1 MSAVIGTFTIL
12 GALVPLVSTPAAAPP
27 PSPADAQGLVYPLTS
42 FLDWAQNPAENIT
55 NPSLGEYALTQEL
68 SEAEAAVAQQF
79 PEEVATALGGGTGA
93 GAATAATD
101 FSEQMAAELVH
112 LRPVVADDDV
122 TDVANPSFLPDFDH
136 NGVFGDPD
144 DFVAMERGAQG
155 AAGLGSPGAQPVT
168 GAFLYPCIAD
178 SGAVTYETTTGACAP
193 SGTPGDTYQTGLAE
207 QVTIIDSRGLALAAT
222 LWLPGAALTP
232 GAAPHSFPAVVVSDG
247 LASDQSDYFWLAMTL
262 AAQGDIVLTYDPAG
276 QGASQGSVA
285 NVFAPSTPGCAIGG
299 ACRDLEDVVR
309 WLLDDPITPI
319 VDLARSTPLD
329 PVTTDPTPPGQAA
342 AAVASNPVLHNPD
355 AAPAGSNTP
364 DPAVGLID
372 PSRLAVAGHSMG
384 ALSMLNYDRFE
395 SQGEV
400 GADGQPLPPIAAG
413 ISLAGAAP
421 SAATVPIQFQTSDF
435 DGSPTLVGPA
445 VGGLDLAFSDSGI
458 GYQVIKP
465 LYDQLRTTG
474 PGTSALSLLVFE
486 GGVHTDF
493 IDTPFITR
501 TQWSLA
507 LSAHYA
513 TAWLG
518 CFLQHDFASCL
529 TAVMPS
535 DHLSSS
541 FASEVTPAGGSLP
554 RASRCITV
562 PTTPSLAET
571 PTEFGAALAGHPDY
585 NCTP

>member
-1 MSAVIGTFTIL
+1 M
-12 GALVPLVSTPAAAPP
+12 
-27 PSPADAQGLVYPLTS
+27 
-42 FLDWAQNPAENIT
+42 
-55 NPSLGEYALTQEL
+55 
-68 SEAEAAVAQQF
+68 
-79 PEEVATALGGGTGA
+79 
-93 GAATAATD
+93 
-101 FSEQMAAELVH
+101 
-112 LRPVVADDDV
+112 
-122 TDVANPSFLPDFDH
+122 
-136 NGVFGDPD
+136 
-144 DFVAMERGAQG
+144 
-155 AAGLGSPGAQPVT
+155 
-168 GAFLYPCIAD
+168 
-178 SGAVTYETTTGACAP
+178 
-193 SGTPGDTYQTGLAE
+193 
-207 QVTIIDSRGLALAAT
+207 
-222 LWLPGAALTP
+222 
-232 GAAPHSFPAVVVSDG
+232 VVSDG

-329 PVTTDPTPPGQAA
+329 PVTTDPTPPSQAA
-342 AAVASNPVLHNPD
+342 AAVASNPLLHNPD
-355 AAPAGSNTP
+355 AAPAGSNAA
-364 DPAVGLID
+364 DPALGLID

-384 ALSMLNYDRFE
+384 ALSMLNYVRFQ

-507 LSAHYA
+507 LSAA
-513 TAWLG
+513 LRDGVAGLLPPARLFVVPDRG
-518 CFLQHDFASCL
+518 D
-529 TAVMPS
+529 AVGPPLFVVRQRGHARGWHAPPRQPLHHRS
-535 DHLSSS
+535 DD
-541 FASEVTPAGGSLP
+541 AVTGGDAARARGRAGG
-554 RASRCITV
+554 
-562 PTTPSLAET
+562 TP
-571 PTEFGAALAGHPDY
+571 
-585 NCTP
+585 